1 MANRFTMAVK
11 ALFDPHKHLKNS
23 MEIMSESEKALIAD
37 QIAKSRRPLLN
48 QLKKQKNEIK
58 EERNKSIKRL
68 GYGTAIG
75 AGSLYAGQA
84 GYKKYKANERK
95 KLKELKAANQLPN
108 NS

>member
-11 ALFDPHKHLKNS
+11 AFLDPHKHLKNPT
-23 MEIMSESEKALIAD
+23 EIMSESEKALIAD
-37 QIAKSRRPLLN
+37 QIAESRKPLLN
-48 QLKKQKNEIK
+48 QLEKQKNEIE
-58 EERNKSIKRL
+58 EERKKSIKRL
-68 GYGTAIG
+68 GYGTVIG
-75 AGSLYAGQA
+75 AGSLYAGQT